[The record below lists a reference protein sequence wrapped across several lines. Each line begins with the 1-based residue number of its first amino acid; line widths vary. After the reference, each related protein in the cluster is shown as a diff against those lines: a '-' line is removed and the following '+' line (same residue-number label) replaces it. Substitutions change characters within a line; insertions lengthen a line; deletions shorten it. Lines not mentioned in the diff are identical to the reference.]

1 MKHRR
6 KKYKIKIISSTPAMS
21 EAELQQ
27 LKTDLLLNPMVTI
40 EDKVKIIATRKKR
53 LPRVL
58 NNINRSINYK

>member
-6 KKYKIKIISSTPAMS
+6 KKYKIKIISSTHAMS
-21 EAELQQ
+21 EAGLQQ